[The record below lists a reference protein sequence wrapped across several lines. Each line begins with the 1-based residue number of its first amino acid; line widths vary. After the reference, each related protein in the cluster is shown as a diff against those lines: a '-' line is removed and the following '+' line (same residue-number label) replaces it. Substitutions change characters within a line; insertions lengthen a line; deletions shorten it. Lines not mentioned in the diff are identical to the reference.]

1 MLFQF
6 VPTSLLNSVGGVGSV
21 CLKVAWVACV
31 QEFVDNVGEVFVGQ
45 NVGESCM
52 GLWNFGLGGVDGMG
66 P

>member
-6 VPTSLLNSVGGVGSV
+6 VPTSLLNSIGGVGSV
-21 CLKVAWVACV
+21 CLKVAWV
-31 QEFVDNVGEVFVGQ
+31 QEFVDDVGEVFVGQ